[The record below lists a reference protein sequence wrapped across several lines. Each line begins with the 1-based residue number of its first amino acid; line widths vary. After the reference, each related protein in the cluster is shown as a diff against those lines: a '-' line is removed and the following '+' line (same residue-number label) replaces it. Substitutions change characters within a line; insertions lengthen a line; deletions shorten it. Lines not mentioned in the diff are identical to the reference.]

1 MDDVEH
7 ISSAEKLCGY
17 EPADRERYERIL
29 SCYQSGQAPWD
40 HVDPPPEVLAYAPT
54 LPVGRALDLGC
65 GFGRGAMFLARLGWE
80 VDAIDFIPLAI
91 EEAQRRAQQ
100 AGLAEKIHFHLAPVE
115 QLDFLDGPYDFA
127 LDVGCAH
134 NFTPEQLRRYHAGL
148 VRLLRPG
155 AVFLWFA
162 HLNEEDATPER
173 RRWLDE
179 AQMRAIFAAGFTL
192 ERVEYGQTQV
202 GDQPPWRSAWFWLR
216 RVEND
221 ESHTGDA

>member
-1 MDDVEH
+1 MGDAEH

-17 EPADRERYERIL
+17 GAADRERYERIL
-29 SCYQSGQAPWD
+29 SCYRSGQAPWD
-40 HVDPPPEVLAYAPT
+40 RADPPPEVLAYAPT

-65 GFGRGAMFLARLGWE
+65 GFGRGALFLARLGWE

-115 QLDFLDGPYDFA
+115 QLDFLEGPYDFA

-148 VRLLRPG
+148 ARLLRPG

-202 GDQPPWRSAWFWLR
+202 GDQPPWRSAWFWFR

-221 ESHTGDA
+221 EFHPGDA